1 MNERA
6 DGHVGNTNMGYMICI
21 LLIVLGCLSI
31 WFGALLADF
40 SIVARNFTKI
50 EKVLFF
56 SVSVFWLFVGLKM
69 FIAAWEEL

>member
-1 MNERA
+1 
-6 DGHVGNTNMGYMICI
+6 MICI

-31 WFGALLADF
+31 WFGAMLADF
-40 SIVARNFTKI
+40 SLLAGNFTKI

-69 FIAAWEEL
+69 FVAAWEEL